1 VPFEREIFH
10 SVDLVNEYT
19 YKVIRQRRSDPNLAE
34 RTDLLS
40 RYLAMKDVDGK
51 PFTDEYVRDILVNFM
66 LAGR

>member
-1 VPFEREIFH
+1 LIN
-10 SVDLVNEYT
+10 DYT
-19 YKVIRQRRSDPNLAE
+19 YNIVRQRRNDPNLAE